1 LFQEKSCVINSLSI
15 KKEITTMN
23 AYIVGGYRS
32 AIGKA
37 PRGSLRFVRPD
48 DIAVAVIRKL
58 MADFPMLETRL
69 IDDLVVGNAFPEAET
84 GFNMGRLLSLMALD
98 TVEVPGSTI
107 NRYCA
112 SGLESIAIAT
122 AKIKA
127 GMADVIIAGGAETM
141 SMINMGGWRQVPNPD
156 AAMHHPKWFM
166 GMGLTSEMVA
176 KEYQVSRD
184 EQDVFA
190 VASHDKALK
199 AQADG
204 KFRDEVV
211 GIEVKENYYEDGK
224 MKSRNYTFDTDE
236 GPRKGTTVEGLAKL
250 KPAFAANG
258 TSTAGNSS
266 QMSDGAAFV
275 LVVSEKILKQYNLKP
290 IARLVDYQV
299 AGVEPYKMGVGPIAA
314 IPKVLKHSGINQ
326 NEIDLFELNEAFATQ
341 SIAVIRELN
350 LDPEKVNVN
359 GGAIA
364 LGHPLGATGS
374 KLTVQILNELK
385 RRQAKYGMVTMCI
398 GTGQGAAGIFE
409 RL

>member
-1 LFQEKSCVINSLSI
+1 
-15 KKEITTMN
+15 MN

-48 DIAVAVIRKL
+48 DIAVTVIKKL
-58 MADFPMLETRL
+58 MSDFPMIETSL
-69 IDDLVVGNAFPEAET
+69 IDDLVVGNAFPEAES
-84 GFNMGRLLSLMALD
+84 GFNMGRLLSLMSLD
-98 TVEVPGSTI
+98 TIEVPGSTI

-112 SGLESIAIAT
+112 SGLESIAIAS
-122 AKIKA
+122 AKITA
-127 GMADVIIAGGAETM
+127 GIADIIIAGGSESM
-141 SMINMGGWRQVPNPD
+141 SMINMGGWRQVPNPN
-156 AAMHHPKWFM
+156 AAIHHPNWFL

-176 KEYQVSRD
+176 KEYNVSRE
-184 EQDVFA
+184 EQDLFSVE
-190 VASHDKALK
+190 SHNKAIK
-199 AQADG
+199 AQDEG
-204 KFRDEVV
+204 KFKDEIVPIVV
-211 GIEVKENYYEDGK
+211 HENFFENDK
-224 MKSRNYTFDTDE
+224 MKSREYTFDTDE
-236 GPRKGTTVEGLAKL
+236 GPRKDTTFEALSRL
-250 KPAFAANG
+250 KPAFAAGG

-275 LVVSEKILKQYNLKP
+275 LVVSEKILKKYNLQP

-314 IPKVLKHSGINQ
+314 IPKVLKHSGMDLKN
-326 NEIDLFELNEAFATQ
+326 IDLIELNEAFATQ

-350 LDPEKVNVN
+350 LDPERVNVN

-364 LGHPLGATGS
+364 LGHPLGATGA

-385 RRQAKYGMVTMCI
+385 RRKQKYGMVTMCI
-398 GTGQGAAGIFE
+398 GTGQGGAGIFE

>member
-1 LFQEKSCVINSLSI
+1 
-15 KKEITTMN
+15 MN

-32 AIGKA
+32 PIGKA

-48 DIAVAVIRKL
+48 DIAVAVIRRL
-58 MADFPMLETRL
+58 MADFPMIETKS
-69 IDDLVVGNAFPEAET
+69 IDDLVVGNAFPEAES

-112 SGLESIAIAT
+112 SGLESIAIAS
-122 AKIKA
+122 AKISA
-127 GMADVIIAGGAETM
+127 GIADVVIAGGAETM
-141 SMINMGGWRQVPNPD
+141 SMINMGGWRQVPNPH
-156 AAMHHPKWFM
+156 AALHHPKWFM

-176 KEYQVSRD
+176 KEYKVSRE
-184 EQDVFA
+184 EQDIFA
-190 VASHDKALK
+190 VASHEKALQ
-199 AQADG
+199 AQAEG
-204 KFRDEVV
+204 KFKDELVPIQV
-211 GIEVKENYYEDGK
+211 NENYFDQGK
-224 MKSRNYTFDTDE
+224 LMSRSYTFDADE
-236 GPRKGTTVEGLAKL
+236 GPRKGTTLEGLAKL

-275 LVVSEKILKQYNLKP
+275 LVVSERILKQHQLQP

-299 AGVEPYKMGVGPIAA
+299 AGVEPYKMGIGPLAA
-314 IPKVLKHSGINQ
+314 IPKVLKHSGMSLSDISL
-326 NEIDLFELNEAFATQ
+326 IELNEAFATQ
-341 SIAVIRELN
+341 SIAVIRDLG

-364 LGHPLGATGS
+364 LGHPLGATGA

-385 RRQAKYGMVTMCI
+385 RRHQKYGMVTMCI

-409 RL
+409 RF